1 MKKYIIA
8 NWKSNKNIQEMAA
21 WLNNFPDGDENRRR
35 LQPLE
40 IILALPYPFLVTAK
54 EIIDDKNLP
63 ISLAVQNISAFGVG
77 SYTGEVA
84 AENLKF
90 LDLSYVILGHS
101 ERRRLLK
108 ESSQEVAD
116 KVSETIKANFKPI
129 LCLDEP
135 YFQEQFELL
144 KKDEIKECFL
154 AYEPIS
160 AIGSGQ
166 AFDLEQLKIV
176 KDKLLEIY
184 PKDNKFIYGGS
195 VNATNVADY
204 LKLSDGVLVGGA
216 SLDLTG
222 FIDLLYTSLQACQA

>member
-21 WLNNFPDGDENRRR
+21 WLNNFPDGDENRKR

-40 IILALPYPFLVTAK
+40 IILALPFPFLVTAK
-54 EIIDDKNLP
+54 EIIDDRSLP
-63 ISLAVQNISAFGVG
+63 IRLAAQNISAFGLG

-84 AENLKF
+84 SENLKF
-90 LDLSYVILGHS
+90 LDLEYVILGHS

-108 ESSQEVAD
+108 ESSQEIAD
-116 KVSETIKANFKPI
+116 KVSEAIKASFKPI

-144 KKDEIKECFL
+144 KKEELKECFL
-154 AYEPIS
+154 AYEPVS

-166 AFDLEQLKIV
+166 AFDLEQLQLV
-176 KDKLLEIY
+176 KERLLNIY

-195 VNATNVADY
+195 VNAENVADY
-204 LKLSDGVLVGGA
+204 LKLSDGVLIGGA
-216 SLDLTG
+216 SLDLKD
-222 FIDLLYTSLQACQA
+222 FVDLLFSSLQACQA